1 MARAFNDKTLK
12 QVIAEM
18 LRASGMEKRYT
29 ELDIEEHYRQL
40 VGEYISRK
48 TREVKLREKT
58 LVLRIESG
66 PIKEEISYQKS
77 RILASINEHFG
88 KVIVEDV
95 QILG

>member
-29 ELDIEEHYRQL
+29 ELDIEEYYRQL

-66 PIKEEISYQKS
+66 PVKEEISYQKS
-77 RILASINEHFG
+77 RLLASINEHFG
-88 KVIVEDV
+88 KVIVEEIH
-95 QILG
+95 ILG